1 MPTALEALLVEDN
14 DLRGQRERDM
24 NYILYLSIYLDR
36 LKLRFGCSHKY
47 LYNSLFKAVLLVN
60 LVLITVT

>member
-14 DLRGQRERDM
+14 DLRGAERERHD
-24 NYILYLSIYLDR
+24 LRTLSMYLDR

-47 LYNSLFKAVLLVN
+47 LYNYLFKAGILVN